1 MISILGLAAVMVSV
15 EQFWGKEAGG
25 STLEARHCLVL
36 LDVIASLPFLGLKT
50 SGSVKTSPCIE
61 LTSEQGEQDLVPG
74 GRGGA
79 SNDWHLLGGNE
90 LIGDL
95 LGTDVKKDPIDLLII
110 SILFPD

>member
-1 MISILGLAAVMVSV
+1 M
-15 EQFWGKEAGG
+15 
-25 STLEARHCLVL
+25 
-36 LDVIASLPFLGLKT
+36 IASLPFLGLKT
-50 SGSVKTSPCIE
+50 SESVKTSPCIE

-95 LGTDVKKDPIDLLII
+95 LGTDVKKDPISIVKARLSSLLR
-110 SILFPD
+110 SFCKTGTDDSTALRC

>member
-1 MISILGLAAVMVSV
+1 MVSV

-36 LDVIASLPFLGLKT
+36 LDVIASLPLLGVKT
-50 SGSVKTSPCIE
+50 SESVKTSPFIE
-61 LTSEQGEQDLVPG
+61 LTLEQEGEQNLVPG

-95 LGTDVKKDPIDLLII
+95 LGTDVKKDPIGLLII

>member
-1 MISILGLAAVMVSV
+1 MVSV

-61 LTSEQGEQDLVPG
+61 LTSEQEDEPALVPG

-79 SNDWHLLGGNE
+79 NNDWHLLGGNE
-90 LIGDL
+90 LVEDL
-95 LGTDVKKDPIDLLII
+95 LGTGVKIDPTGLLII
-110 SILFPD
+110 SILCPD